1 MTYTSYLYFFGF
13 VVIVYVFYLLFPLR
27 HRWKVLLA
35 GSCLFSIA
43 LDGFLSL
50 CLFVTAFS
58 SYFCGLKLTK
68 LQDGFNSAK
77 KGLSKDERK
86 ELKNKVTKEKKTVVA
101 ASVII
106 SLGILIVLK
115 YTDFFLGT
123 INGISSLFR
132 AGFEIPLMNF
142 VLPLGISYYTLQA
155 IGYVVDTYRGKY
167 RAETNPAKLLL
178 FVSFFPQMTEGPIG
192 RYDKLMP
199 QLAEGHRYDNEDFTA
214 GVTLIFWGLF
224 KKLVISDRASYIAT
238 DVFSDYNKYGSFVI
252 IMAMIFYTIQLYTD
266 FSGCID
272 IMSGTARIF
281 GIKLEPNFRQPFFSK
296 SVGEFWRRWHITLG
310 TWFKDYV
317 FYPVSLSQP
326 FMKLSKAS
334 QKHMSKFM
342 ASIVPSS
349 CALLVVWLGTGL
361 WHGASMKYVIYG
373 LYYFLIMLLGTI
385 FEPVFVRMFS
395 KSKIDRK
402 GKLMSAWAVIRTLLL
417 VNWGMAMFK
426 ADTIGHSGAIV
437 WRSFTNVS
445 INDIIYGTLFERG
458 TDRHDYLIILIGVII
473 MLIVAILKE
482 KGKDP
487 LKSVSTGRIY
497 IKWPVMMG
505 LIISVLILGAFGPNY
520 GVVDNIYA
528 QF

>member
-1 MTYTSYLYFFGF
+1 M
-13 VVIVYVFYLLFPLR
+13 
-27 HRWKVLLA
+27 
-35 GSCLFSIA
+35 
-43 LDGFLSL
+43 
-50 CLFVTAFS
+50 
-58 SYFCGLKLTK
+58 
-68 LQDGFNSAK
+68 
-77 KGLSKDERK
+77 
-86 ELKNKVTKEKKTVVA
+86 
-101 ASVII
+101 
-106 SLGILIVLK
+106 
-115 YTDFFLGT
+115 
-123 INGISSLFR
+123 
-132 AGFEIPLMNF
+132 
-142 VLPLGISYYTLQA
+142 
-155 IGYVVDTYRGKY
+155 
-167 RAETNPAKLLL
+167 
-178 FVSFFPQMTEGPIG
+178 
-192 RYDKLMP
+192 
-199 QLAEGHRYDNEDFTA
+199 A

-426 ADTIGHSGAIV
+426 ADTIGDFGAIV
-437 WRSFTNVS
+437 WRSFTNFS

>member
-199 QLAEGHRYDNEDFTA
+199 QLAEGHRY
-214 GVTLIFWGLF
+214 G
-224 KKLVISDRASYIAT
+224 RRHT
-238 DVFSDYNKYGSFVI
+238 DILGSF
-252 IMAMIFYTIQLYTD
+252 QK
-266 FSGCID
+266 
-272 IMSGTARIF
+272 AR
-281 GIKLEPNFRQPFFSK
+281 
-296 SVGEFWRRWHITLG
+296 
-310 TWFKDYV
+310 
-317 FYPVSLSQP
+317 
-326 FMKLSKAS
+326 
-334 QKHMSKFM
+334 
-342 ASIVPSS
+342 
-349 CALLVVWLGTGL
+349 
-361 WHGASMKYVIYG
+361 
-373 LYYFLIMLLGTI
+373 
-385 FEPVFVRMFS
+385 
-395 KSKIDRK
+395 
-402 GKLMSAWAVIRTLLL
+402 
-417 VNWGMAMFK
+417 
-426 ADTIGHSGAIV
+426 
-437 WRSFTNVS
+437 
-445 INDIIYGTLFERG
+445 
-458 TDRHDYLIILIGVII
+458 YL
-473 MLIVAILKE
+473 
-482 KGKDP
+482 
-487 LKSVSTGRIY
+487 
-497 IKWPVMMG
+497 
-505 LIISVLILGAFGPNY
+505 
-520 GVVDNIYA
+520 
-528 QF
+528 